1 MFKSLRLKIGKYF
14 LNKQIEY
21 FTRERRMT
29 NMDDAQSIGIIYDAL
44 DQESF
49 DIINNFIE
57 VLKRSGKYVQVLGF
71 VPAKRFEQDYFL
83 KLDIHLFKYSDLNW
97 YYKPSKQCID
107 DFVARDFDVL
117 LNLSLRDEFP
127 TQYISAISKSKLK
140 VGKDSVDNQKILD
153 MLITVDAEIGLKDFI
168 RTIRHYLS
176 MINRKDNSNYEE

>member
-21 FTRERRMT
+21 ITRERKMS
-29 NMDDAQSIGIIYDAL
+29 NIDDAQSIGIIYDAL

-49 DIINNFIE
+49 DIINNLVD

-71 VPAKRFEQDYFL
+71 VPSKKYEQDYFL

-97 YYKPSKQCID
+97 FYKPSKQCID
-107 DFVARDFDVL
+107 DFVVRDFDIL

-127 TQYISAISKSKLK
+127 TQFITAISKAKLK
-140 VGKDSVDNQKILD
+140 VGKDSDENQKILD
-153 MLITVDAEIGLKDFI
+153 MMIAVDSEVVLKEFI

-176 MINRKDNSNYEE
+176 MINKVN